1 MTVGIAAGLTI
12 AHRLGIIH
20 RDLKP
25 DNVLVTPGGI
35 PKISDFGLAKRI
47 LSDDVA
53 ERVCA
58 GTPHFMAPE
67 LFEGAPAST
76 ASDVYALGVC
86 YYLLLTGRLPFE
98 GRSVSDVMR
107 AILTAN
113 APGPRRINPDIPLD
127 MAECATLLMNRDPKQ
142 RPEGCQFCS
151 AGTAGRAWVHT

>member
-53 ERVCA
+53 ERVSQ
-58 GTPHFMAPE
+58 E
-67 LFEGAPAST
+67 LRISWH
-76 ASDVYALGVC
+76 
-86 YYLLLTGRLPFE
+86 
-98 GRSVSDVMR
+98 RSSLKV
-107 AILTAN
+107 
-113 APGPRRINPDIPLD
+113 PRH
-127 MAECATLLMNRDPKQ
+127 Q
-142 RPEGCQFCS
+142 RPAMSTRWVS
-151 AGTAGRAWVHT
+151 AITCC